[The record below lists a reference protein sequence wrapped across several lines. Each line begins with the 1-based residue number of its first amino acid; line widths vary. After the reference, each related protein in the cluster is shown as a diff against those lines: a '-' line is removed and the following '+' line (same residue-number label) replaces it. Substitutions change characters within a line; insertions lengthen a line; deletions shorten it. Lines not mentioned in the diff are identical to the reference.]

1 MTYSRPDNKSVDYL
15 KIGLHETAVKQIH
28 IDSGDTYAIQI
39 KGRLILMNDLVAE
52 DALLQ
57 K

>member
-15 KIGLHETAVKQIH
+15 KIRLHETAEKQIY
-28 IDSGDTYAIQI
+28 IDSGDAFAIQI

-52 DALLQ
+52 ETLLQ

>member
-15 KIGLHETAVKQIH
+15 KIRLHETSEKQIH
-28 IDSGDTYAIQI
+28 IDSGDAFAIQI

-52 DALLQ
+52 EALLQ